1 MRAYIQKG
9 IGKKVMSQFR
19 KFGMLYLNKMCDC
32 GISTD
37 PPHRHPKPQTKQS
50 SGNNKK
56 EIITKHD
63 STVCGRRNVKI
74 MEKVRSNSK

>member
-1 MRAYIQKG
+1 MT
-9 IGKKVMSQFR
+9 VVF
-19 KFGMLYLNKMCDC
+19 
-32 GISTD
+32 STD

-74 MEKVRSNSK
+74 MEKVRSNSKSSFYHYRNLGEKFANIILLGSEVKEHS